1 MTTSLEDAG
10 KIAAAVFS
18 VLCTEARKGEKA
30 LQNLVK
36 ELSQAGVKDDA
47 VILALLGHSKTLL
60 LTAEEAEKQIV
71 LLKSKSE

>member
-30 LQNLVK
+30 LQALVK
-36 ELSQAGVKDDA
+36 ELEKSGGKDDA

-60 LTAEEAEKQIV
+60 LTAEEAEKQIT
-71 LLKSKSE
+71 LMKSKNE